1 MMKRIMRLAALKRVM
16 QCAYLLPGIN
26 TRVRPTLD
34 PLLPPWTVLT
44 MTPEGLVEEVPIPR
58 VEGYLPMPQSD
69 GPVSLVPFLDLNVAA
84 SHIAIFTWK
93 LHVLFVVWY

>member
-1 MMKRIMRLAALKRVM
+1 MDCV
-16 QCAYLLPGIN
+16 N
-26 TRVRPTLD
+26 DD
-34 PLLPPWTVLT
+34 PK
-44 MTPEGLVEEVPIPR
+44 GLVEEVPIPR

-84 SHIAIFTWK
+84 SHIVIFTWK